1 VFFAKIILQPALSE
15 VFCIVS
21 AEKPLLLVPVENQ
34 VRELDPKLLLSVV
47 AARRG
52 FSSVIGSRREM
63 EMRID
68 SFPRS
73 IYLSKSMTV
82 RSLLFFWVAAKF
94 GHDII
99 TWDEEALVHL
109 PPETYYSRR
118 LHATAIRYVS
128 HLFAWGED
136 NAELWRRYPHLPAGI
151 PIHVTGNPRSD
162 MLRPKLHA
170 FYADEVDAIRRDC
183 GNFILV
189 NTNFNHV
196 NAFGPDM
203 NLFKPAQTPGAAPK
217 FGRAARGMSREY
229 AEGLRDHK
237 LAVFRDFQRLIPELE
252 KSFPDYTIVVRPH
265 PTESH
270 EIYRTIAGGCRR
282 VRVTNDGNVVPWLLC
297 AKALVHNGC
306 TTGVEAFEL
315 GVPAVSYRA
324 TINEIYDNGF
334 YRLPNAVSH
343 NCFSF
348 PELRATLESILDGR
362 LGVPD
367 GEDRLRLVRHH
378 LAAADG
384 ALACERMVD
393 VLEQIAAD
401 QKRPLSPSL
410 PQRLDRWVAGE
421 GLKVLRRIKS
431 LLPGSHNRPEFQRHR
446 FPGISVEALTAK
458 ISRFQRLL
466 GDDRRLT
473 VEPITATISHIRVA

>member
-1 VFFAKIILQPALSE
+1 MAAS
-15 VFCIVS
+15 
-21 AEKPLLLVPVENQ
+21 KPLLLIPVENQ
-34 VRELDPKLLLSVV
+34 VRELDPKLLLACV

-82 RSLLFFWVAAKF
+82 RSLLFFWVARKF

-118 LHATAIRYVS
+118 LHPTAIRYVS
-128 HLFAWGED
+128 HLFAWGEE
-136 NAELWRRYPHLPAGI
+136 NAELWRRYPHLPSGI

-162 MLRPKLHA
+162 MLRPGLHA
-170 FYADEVDAIRRDC
+170 FYADEVEAIRRQC
-183 GNFILV
+183 GDFILV

-196 NAFGPDM
+196 NAFGADM
-203 NLFKPAQTPGAAPK
+203 NLFKPVKKPGQTPK

-237 LAVFRDFQRLIPELE
+237 LAVFGDFQRLIPELE
-252 KSFPDYTIVVRPH
+252 KNFPDHTIVVRPH

-270 EIYRTIAGGCRR
+270 EVYQRIAAECRR
-282 VRVTNDGNVVPWLLC
+282 VKVTNDGNVVPWLLC

-306 TTGVEAFEL
+306 TTGVEAFEI

-324 TINEIYDNGF
+324 TVNEAYDNGF

-348 PELRATLESILDGR
+348 PELRATLEHILAGR

-367 GEDRLRLVRHH
+367 GEDHLRLVRRH
-378 LAAADG
+378 LAATDG
-384 ALACERMVD
+384 ALACERMVA

-401 QKRPLSPSL
+401 QKRPLSATL
-410 PQRLDRWVAGE
+410 PQRLERWATGE
-421 GLKVLRRIKS
+421 GLQVLRRVKS
-431 LLPGSHNRPEFQRHR
+431 FLPGSHNRPEFQRHR
-446 FPGISVEALTAK
+446 FPGISVDRLSAK
-458 ISRFQRLL
+458 IARFQSLL
-466 GDDRRLT
+466 GDDRPLA
-473 VEPITATISHIRVA
+473 VEPVTATISHIRVA